1 VCQYTSRPL
10 ESTNIGPTP
19 GGKSIRQKTLGMPI
33 GILRNMGSNTGW
45 LFWMVFLS
53 LMHILA
59 FPYQQ
64 IASICDEKCQRAA
77 EPLSEEPIANRL
89 ERLEVEIS
97 KLTKL
102 LKEATQKQEESPT
115 AADRI
120 NSLET
125 ELAETKKVL
134 QDLMSFFVRFWFIV
148 VLISLFCCLD
158 CLTKL
163 NVLWWYLL
171 DLILQTLTSVLL
183 KQEELSDLLEQMKE
197 YKWVRRLHC

>member
-1 VCQYTSRPL
+1 
-10 ESTNIGPTP
+10 
-19 GGKSIRQKTLGMPI
+19 
-33 GILRNMGSNTGW
+33 
-45 LFWMVFLS
+45 MVFLS

-77 EPLSEEPIANRL
+77 EPLPEEPIENRL

-102 LKEATQKQEESPT
+102 LKEATQKQQEESPT

-134 QDLMSFFVRFWFIV
+134 QDLISFFVRFWFIV
-148 VLISLFCCLD
+148 LPISLVCCLD

-171 DLILQTLTSVLL
+171 DLILQTLRSVSL
-183 KQEELSDLLEQMKE
+183 KQEELSNLLEQMKE
-197 YKWVRRLHC
+197 YKWVVRLPFYLQNSCLPVVFA

>member
-1 VCQYTSRPL
+1 
-10 ESTNIGPTP
+10 
-19 GGKSIRQKTLGMPI
+19 MPI

-77 EPLSEEPIANRL
+77 EPLPEEPIENRL
-89 ERLEVEIS
+89 ERLEVEMN

-102 LKEATQKQEESPT
+102 LKEATQTQEESPT

-134 QDLMSFFVRFWFIV
+134 QDLISFFVRFWFIV
-148 VLISLFCCLD
+148 VPISLFCCLE
-158 CLTKL
+158 CPSKL

-171 DLILQTLTSVLL
+171 DLILQTLRSVLL
-183 KQEELSDLLEQMKE
+183 KQEELSNLLEQMKA
-197 YKWVRRLHC
+197 YKWVVRFPLYLQNSYLPVVVA

>member
-1 VCQYTSRPL
+1 VCQYAIKTL
-10 ESTNIGPTP
+10 ESTNIVPTP
-19 GGKSIRQKTLGMPI
+19 GGRSIHQKTLGMPS
-33 GILRNMGSNTGW
+33 GILRKMGSNTGW

-77 EPLSEEPIANRL
+77 EPLPEEPIENRL

-134 QDLMSFFVRFWFIV
+134 QHLMSFFVRFWFIV
-148 VLISLFCCLD
+148 V
-158 CLTKL
+158 
-163 NVLWWYLL
+163 
-171 DLILQTLTSVLL
+171 
-183 KQEELSDLLEQMKE
+183 
-197 YKWVRRLHC
+197 